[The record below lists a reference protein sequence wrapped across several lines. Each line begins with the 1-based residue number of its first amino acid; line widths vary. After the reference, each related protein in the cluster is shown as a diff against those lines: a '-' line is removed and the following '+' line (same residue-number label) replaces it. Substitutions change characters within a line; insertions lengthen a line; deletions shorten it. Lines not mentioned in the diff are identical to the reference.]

1 MILEL
6 GIYIAY
12 VKIILL
18 ENGISKII
26 LNRPEKMNS
35 IGRQI
40 LTVYRYFVWAKFIY
54 LFFRVVIIES
64 NCEKAF
70 SSGADLK
77 VF

>member
-40 LTVYRYFVWAKFIY
+40 LTVYRYFVLAKFIY